1 METRFFSA
9 PNSKRLWGESTL
21 LHKLI
26 TGPLHGVY
34 MEYRSL
40 RLLTLPFHPFV
51 CKINGFYAYESRRCF
66 YGNGRPLVSL
76 REYWLEYCNR
86 ASRKFFLIQC
96 NLLFKKYLLEN
107 GLECF
112 VLIESTPVGR
122 CISPSAFPR
131 TWKWFSVFFQLVRFL
146 ESTRSI
152 SSFNLSSARIALPER
167 KGIVPF
173 FLLKCHPHR
182 SPSDPLRA
190 YYVSSL
196 VSHCRVYAH
205 FSCPWLY
212 R

>member
-1 METRFFSA
+1 MQ
-9 PNSKRLWGESTL
+9 NKRVLRIRKPPMLLRKWSSSCRLESTDL
-21 LHKLI
+21 NIAIVQAGSSFLYNA
-26 TGPLHGVY
+26 T
-34 MEYRSL
+34 
-40 RLLTLPFHPFV
+40 
-51 CKINGFYAYESRRCF
+51 
-66 YGNGRPLVSL
+66 
-76 REYWLEYCNR
+76 YCLK
-86 ASRKFFLIQC
+86 SIFL
-96 NLLFKKYLLEN
+96 KTV
-107 GLECF
+107 CF

>member
-1 METRFFSA
+1 MFTWNIDRYVCSPSPSTPSYAKWTGSTHTKAADAFTETVV
-9 PNSKRLWGESTL
+9 L
-21 LHKLI
+21 L
-26 TGPLHGVY
+26 
-34 MEYRSL
+34 
-40 RLLTLPFHPFV
+40 
-51 CKINGFYAYESRRCF
+51 
-66 YGNGRPLVSL
+66 SL